1 MNGQHVIIGLVADG
15 KLLCSGAARAL
26 NMTPVEFIK
35 LLNSRGITL
44 FRPTADEVQRA
55 LEGAAL
61 RTEMIA
67 AKK

>member
-1 MNGQHVIIGLVADG
+1 MSDQDVIIGLVANG

-44 FRPTADEVQRA
+44 LRPTEDEVQRV
-55 LEGAAL
+55 LEGAAF